1 MEVIQMAFRPIEQ
14 VQEGEPDKN
23 DEVVM
28 AAMVNNIEW
37 YIQLFWN
44 EVTEP
49 NDGTESSVSEESK
62 DIIIID
68 QKISI
73 KQNKGN
79 F

>member
-1 MEVIQMAFRPIEQ
+1 MNKELGKYKFILYELLTNP
-14 VQEGEPDKN
+14 N
-23 DEVVM
+23 EVVM

-68 QKISI
+68 PKISI